1 MPPIVP
7 LVLTAGAAI
16 RGLRARNR
24 RIDAEEATN
33 AQEEDA
39 AMRRQLADS
48 EKDDD
53 DDEPAIGQ
61 VAARNTLDSTATA
74 TASKSRSSVPSPSR
88 AGGGRPRGSRS
99 QSRPSV
105 GRRKSSADSS
115 AGKGKKRSDLPDW
128 MPSETS
134 SDEEHYIDVEQRRS
148 SAQWT
153 SSSALG
159 SSRKRDSTDL
169 GASRRTS
176 TTSTVQAS
184 TIQQRRRESAGREE
198 VMAMKGQLPG
208 QGALGPLTSSSRTL
222 RVNIPSRDL
231 GVQAYNGTESESD
244 VATSE
249 PAINQGH
256 AGKSR
261 YTDSPSGLG
270 SGDEDEVTF
279 AQKKE
284 KQRSN
289 THLQV
294 PNPKDARKISVT
306 PEDSLPP
313 ITPII
318 PMSSRPSAQHSAHHW
333 QRFYN
338 LVHPNFLNQQTSG
351 TKNFPKTAT
360 RSSDAPSSGDELS
373 RHGPITPVHGGRGA
387 RRYGRGTGVASS
399 PAVSFQHEV
408 SVGGRLLHPQMPS
421 ILRSRPGAVD
431 SSIAETPATATASD
445 ARAQRSRSG
454 LSMRRTA
461 TAESDLSMSVD
472 GTEYSGEDE
481 DDVADR
487 ILGRSR
493 KEVPRMLAGRGQ
505 GRGKLQPENRPSRA
519 FSTMILAGGGI
530 PLRGWARRRRERE
543 QDEAELDGEGEG
555 DGDGDVDAKDVE
567 EGRAGGNNGA
577 GMSQD
582 GMSQTDGGQEGR
594 DGEEEDDADSE
605 DEEAKVQI
613 YRKTPIISGILA
625 PFSIML
631 EVPGFTSSWYIS
643 TGRELGNVVYE
654 KNPVLL
660 DIGLAFSMA
669 FAVLANLCI
678 ILRFLEVMRPKKSTL
693 IAMVLLTLHDSI
705 NVAALAIFGKAHA
718 VDDGFTYSE
727 GYWMTLGSTLASII
741 VNFTLIADYINTKQ
755 FRDAGS
761 GLTRKQRELVIMTML
776 VLFYLSIGALI
787 YCLLLKI
794 NFETA
799 LYFVVC
805 TLFTIGFGDITPK
818 TTASRIVLFVYAPIG
833 IVLIA
838 LVIATTRE
846 TILEQ
851 FEQSYKQRRLAVKQ
865 RYIERQEAKR
875 VNRQLRLAVRLRQ
888 VSVGRGG
895 GRQWITEDGQMLANL
910 ELALPVL
917 PMRHR
922 EEEEKKDTR
931 LGKLLDAARAFVETG
946 FSQGWKKD
954 PNRGSVD
961 AEAIEKGKQKAL
973 VSELQRSK
981 AEGAAVP
988 DMGAG
993 LAMLA
998 GTLIAPARA
1007 GTAMMSPKVTDAW
1020 MEMEK
1025 RDLKA
1030 NEPTSGGSSTDA
1042 TDSLGEKEN
1051 PSSSQA
1057 SDGAEKDPNGINTE
1071 GIINECDTERG
1082 PRHDDRTYAT
1092 EEQQADEMALME
1104 SSLRKHREELE
1115 KHWEEFKHEVVQQER
1130 NEFVAKMVVSGSLF
1144 LVFWLMGAGIFVATE
1159 GWNFFEGLYFG
1170 FVFFSTIGYGD
1181 FSPTTPSGRAFFIVW
1196 ALFGVGILTVI
1207 FSVLGDAWGTIYKNT
1222 LADSRRKYGWK
1233 ARWRQR
1239 RESKRGERGGKQGDS
1254 GQSADPTK
1262 KPTAEDV
1269 DPDQSQEPGSVA
1281 GSADH
1286 GAEETPGIPS
1296 IAPSD
1301 GGDAVDE
1308 GGMGDQESSIGNG
1321 LRNRIRRSNTF
1332 GSIGGPG
1339 GLESTTPT
1347 TGNKRRQPVDQIPLQ
1362 LARAAM
1368 HLHSEASHL
1377 LESQRHVLAE
1387 SVSSAP
1393 SLHRRLRRQLRVVAA
1408 GGKLQRGAVSAALAA
1423 AAGLGAGEE
1432 GEDGDGTGTTPGP
1445 GADEE
1450 EIHRYELEKLEL
1462 AAVSALEREG
1472 DFAGMAAVRQLFA
1485 LVQYDSHLTAVIE
1498 NSHALR
1504 ETLVG
1509 QERELV
1515 ELRARVEEL
1524 EADAEEEIEERLD
1537 VDEEGRDGDEVQE
1550 KTGGNEGGRTR
1561 NDAQP

>member
-16 RGLRARNR
+16 RGLSARNR

-39 AMRRQLADS
+39 VMRRQLADS
-48 EKDDD
+48 ERDD

-61 VAARNTLDSTATA
+61 VAARNTFDSTATA
-74 TASKSRSSVPSPSR
+74 MASKGRSSVPSPSG

-105 GRRKSSADSS
+105 DRRKSADSS
-115 AGKGKKRSDLPDW
+115 AGKGKKRSDPPDW

-134 SDEEHYIDVEQRRS
+134 SDEEVFMDAERRRS

-153 SSSALG
+153 SSPALG
-159 SSRKRDSTDL
+159 SSRKRDSIDPGTFK
-169 GASRRTS
+169 RTS
-176 TTSTVQAS
+176 ALSTAQGS
-184 TIQQRRRESAGREE
+184 TIQQRRWESSGREE
-198 VMAMKGQLPG
+198 VMAAKGHLPG
-208 QGALGPLTSSSRTL
+208 QGAMGPLTSSSRTL

-244 VATSE
+244 LATSE
-249 PAINQGH
+249 PAMNQGH

-270 SGDEDEVTF
+270 SGDEDEVIF

-284 KQRSN
+284 NQRSN

-294 PNPKDARKISVT
+294 PNPKDARKVSVA

-360 RSSDAPSSGDELS
+360 WSSDAPSSGDELS
-373 RHGPITPVHGGRGA
+373 RRGPVTPVHGGRGA

-493 KEVPRMLAGRGQ
+493 KEVPRMFAGRGQ
-505 GRGKLQPENRPSRA
+505 GRGKSQPENRPTRA
-519 FSTMILAGGGI
+519 FSTMISAGGNM

-543 QDEAELDGEGEG
+543 QDEAEVDGEGEGEG
-555 DGDGDVDAKDVE
+555 DGNGDGDIDAKDVE

-577 GMSQD
+577 

-643 TGRELGNVVYE
+643 TGRELGNAVYE

-669 FAVLANLCI
+669 FAVFANLCI

-705 NVAALAIFGKAHA
+705 NVAALAIFGKARA

-727 GYWMTLGSTLASII
+727 GYWMTLGSTLASTI

-787 YCLLLKI
+787 YCLMLKI

-865 RYIERQEAKR
+865 RYVERQEAKR

-895 GRQWITEDGQMLANL
+895 GRQWVTEDGQMLANL

-917 PMRHR
+917 PTRQR
-922 EEEEKKDTR
+922 EEEDKKDSR
-931 LGKLLDAARAFVETG
+931 LGKLLDAARALVETG

-954 PNRGSVD
+954 SKRGLVD
-961 AEAIEKGKQKAL
+961 PEAIEKGKHKAL
-973 VSELQRSK
+973 VRELQRSK
-981 AEGAAVP
+981 AEGAAAP
-988 DMGAG
+988 DVGAG

-1030 NEPTSGGSSTDA
+1030 NEHTSGGSSSDA
-1042 TDSLGEKEN
+1042 TDPSGEKEN
-1051 PSSSQA
+1051 HFSSQA

-1071 GIINECDTERG
+1071 GIINECDTVRG
-1082 PRHDDRTYAT
+1082 PRHDDRTYVT

-1104 SSLRKHREELE
+1104 ASLRKHREELE

-1181 FSPTTPSGRAFFIVW
+1181 FSPITPSGRAFFIVW

-1239 RESKRGERGGKQGDS
+1239 RENKRAERESKQGES
-1254 GQSADPTK
+1254 GQSTDANK
-1262 KPTAEDV
+1262 KPAAEGV

-1281 GSADH
+1281 GSADD
-1286 GAEETPGIPS
+1286 GAEDTRGIPS

-1301 GGDAVDE
+1301 GGDGADE
-1308 GGMGDQESSIGNG
+1308 GGMGDQGSNIGNG
-1321 LRNRIRRSNTF
+1321 LRKRIRRSNTF
-1332 GSIGGPG
+1332 GSIGGPE

-1423 AAGLGAGEE
+1423 AAGIAASEE

-1445 GADEE
+1445 GADED

-1509 QERELV
+1509 QERELM

-1537 VDEEGRDGDEVQE
+1537 VDEEGGDEEKDEDEVKEKE
-1550 KTGGNEGGRTR
+1550 KTGENERE
-1561 NDAQP
+1561 DKE